1 MDGSL
6 CCRNYGIPGLGGE
19 SSARPHPLSL
29 AIPRLTLGL
38 LFVACLSIVTISVT
52 GPFVSLLFCL
62 WSERVI
68 VEVPL
73 FGRTITSRYLFDS
86 NTIESEICCSLTTG
100 LFVAFMAVL
109 WPHPEPSA
117 RTSAKAVLLFEFRSL
132 MQLYMA
138 SVNSRYKRSQRD
150 SMIESKANLLWR
162 LRLWENESEEIFLL
176 EGITIDYDL
185 SLSVESSN
193 RRLWSIDYS
202 LLVKLRRIIGIYY
215 IQHDLLYESSI
226 VNVRINLF

>member
-73 FGRTITSRYLFDS
+73 FGRTITSRYLFGS

-100 LFVAFMAVL
+100 LFVAFMATVTA
-109 WPHPEPSA
+109 SG
-117 RTSAKAVLLFEFRSL
+117 AKCT
-132 MQLYMA
+132 
-138 SVNSRYKRSQRD
+138 
-150 SMIESKANLLWR
+150 
-162 LRLWENESEEIFLL
+162 NER
-176 EGITIDYDL
+176 EGCSFVWI
-185 SLSVESSN
+185 
-193 RRLWSIDYS
+193 
-202 LLVKLRRIIGIYY
+202 
-215 IQHDLLYESSI
+215 SI
-226 VNVRINLF
+226 VDAAVHGERKFAVQTKSERFYGRK